1 MYHLAS
7 LQPYAGPALSC
18 DDACASKG
26 LTCLDDM
33 QQNLT
38 ATDRVRTAFEAAGHT
53 CSLMQTKCEPTNC
66 ESWGAP
72 YVYGTEMKCQHG
84 TKAAACDVTP
94 VDRAHHRLCACL
106 S

>member
-1 MYHLAS
+1 MNTLAPE
-7 LQPYAGPALSC
+7 QGGRCPALSC
-18 DDACASKG
+18 DEVCGLGGFTCVDA
-26 LTCLDDM
+26 LQTT
-33 QQNLT
+33 LT
-38 ATDRVRTAFEAAGHT
+38 AADRVRTVFEAAGHT

-94 VDRAHHRLCACL
+94 VDCAHRRNLCV
-106 S
+106 